1 MISRAVLLAAVCS
14 PVAEATLRLQPHRPV
29 ATARANARRLPWGV
43 AAPAA
48 VRRRDPDGER
58 LPVGRG
64 RADDAPAVS
73 RRHPAPPGCPSCISY
88 CVVDEPAVFDA
99 ETLTARYVLEFKTV
113 DVTATHRRLASG
125 EEMRA
130 LHEHEYTDDSG
141 RERRRGSD
149 VLRRE

>member
-1 MISRAVLLAAVCS
+1 M
-14 PVAEATLRLQPHRPV
+14 
-29 ATARANARRLPWGV
+29 
-43 AAPAA
+43 
-48 VRRRDPDGER
+48 
-58 LPVGRG
+58 
-64 RADDAPAVS
+64 
-73 RRHPAPPGCPSCISY
+73 
-88 CVVDEPAVFDA
+88 VDEPAVFDA